1 MRRAAAWFAGHGIAR
16 IERVLTDNAL
26 ACRNSTAFAAAL
38 ADIGAAHKRTRPY
51 RPQTN
56 GKVERFNRTPP
67 NRMGLPT
74 RLHRQQPAH
83 RSSRPMA
90 PPPQSPPT
98 TARPS
103 RPPAHPPSVTNA
115 TADYA

>member
-1 MRRAAAWFAGHGIAR
+1 MRRVAAWFAGHGIAR

-56 GKVERFNRTPP
+56 GKVERFNRTLQTEWAYQRVCTQP
-67 NRMGLPT
+67 
-74 RLHRQQPAH
+74 PAH
-83 RSSRPMA
+83 RSPRPMA

-115 TADYA
+115 TAEYA